1 MNIRIEQDDCP
12 ESPREWDNLGRMVC
26 MHRRYDLGDKH
37 DYRESQFSNWDDL
50 RKELEQEEGAVVIL
64 PLFLFDHSGI
74 TMSCSSSRFRMADS
88 AGWDWGQVGFI
99 YATKEDILKEFSKK
113 RLSKKLLEKVEEILV
128 NEVKTYDQ
136 YLTGDV
142 WGYIIEDDDGEH
154 LESCWGFFGHDY
166 CEQEAQ
172 EMVDYLEK
180 QEKERAAKLLRVQAA
195 MPCPE
200 THDLPADQ
208 ILLAQR
214 SRDT

>member
-12 ESPREWDNLGRMVC
+12 ESPREWDNLGKMVC

-37 DYRESQFSNWDDL
+37 SYREDQFSGWDEL
-50 RKELEQEEGAVVIL
+50 RKELEQEEGAAVIL

-99 YATKEDILKEFSKK
+99 YATKEVILKEFSKK

-154 LESCWGFFGHDY
+154 IDSCWGFFGHDY

-172 EMVDYLEK
+172 EMVDFLEK
-180 QEKERAAKLLRVQAA
+180 QEKERAAELLRVQAV
-195 MPCPE
+195 MPCCQP
-200 THDLPADQ
+200 
-208 ILLAQR
+208 
-214 SRDT
+214 

>member
-1 MNIRIEQDDCP
+1 MNIRIEQDECP

-37 DYRESQFSNWDDL
+37 SYREDQFSGWNEL
-50 RKELEQEEGAVVIL
+50 REELEQEEGAVVIL

-74 TMSCSSSRFRMADS
+74 TMSCESSRFRMADS

-99 YATKEDILKEFSKK
+99 YATKEIILKEFNKK

-172 EMVDYLEK
+172 EMVDFLEK
-180 QEKERAAKLLRVQAA
+180 QEKERAAELLRVQAA
-195 MPCPE
+195 MPCCQP
-200 THDLPADQ
+200 
-208 ILLAQR
+208 
-214 SRDT
+214 

>member
-12 ESPREWDNLGRMVC
+12 GSPREWDNLSRMVC

-37 DYRESQFSNWDDL
+37 PYRADQFSGWDEL

-74 TMSCSSSRFRMADS
+74 TMSCSSSRFHMADS

-154 LESCWGFFGHDY
+154 LDSCWGFFGHDY

-172 EMVDYLEK
+172 EVVDYLEK
-180 QEKERAAKLLRVQAA
+180 QEKERAAELLRVQAA
-195 MPCPE
+195 VPCCQP
-200 THDLPADQ
+200 
-208 ILLAQR
+208 
-214 SRDT
+214 

>member
-26 MHRRYDLGDKH
+26 MHRCYDLGDKH
-37 DYRESQFSNWDDL
+37 NYRADQFSGWDGL
-50 RKELEQEEGAVVIL
+50 RKELEQKEGAAVIL

-74 TMSCSSSRFRMADS
+74 TMSCSSSRFRMVDS
-88 AGWDWGQVGFI
+88 TGWDWGQVGFI
-99 YATKEDILKEFSKK
+99 YARKEDILKESGKK
-113 RLSKKLLEKVEEILV
+113 CLSKKLLEKVEKILI

-154 LESCWGFFGHDY
+154 LKSCWGFFGHDY
-166 CEQEAQ
+166 CCEQGAQ
-172 EMVDYLEK
+172 GMVDYLEK

-195 MPCPE
+195 MPCC
-200 THDLPADQ
+200 Q
-208 ILLAQR
+208 
-214 SRDT
+214 S

>member
-1 MNIRIEQDDCP
+1 
-12 ESPREWDNLGRMVC
+12 
-26 MHRRYDLGDKH
+26 
-37 DYRESQFSNWDDL
+37 
-50 RKELEQEEGAVVIL
+50 
-64 PLFLFDHSGI
+64 
-74 TMSCSSSRFRMADS
+74 MSCSSSRFRMADS

-99 YATKEDILKEFSKK
+99 YATKEVILKEFSKK

-166 CEQEAQ
+166 CEQAAQ

-195 MPCPE
+195 MPCC
-200 THDLPADQ
+200 Q
-208 ILLAQR
+208 
-214 SRDT
+214 S

>member
-26 MHRRYDLGDKH
+26 MHRCYDLGDKH
-37 DYRESQFSNWDDL
+37 NYRADQFSGWDGL
-50 RKELEQEEGAVVIL
+50 RKELEQKEGAAVIL

-74 TMSCSSSRFRMADS
+74 TMSCSSLRFRMADS

-154 LESCWGFFGHDY
+154 LDSCWGFFGHDY

-180 QEKERAAKLLRVQAA
+180 QEKERAAELLRVQAA
-195 MPCPE
+195 MPCCQP
-200 THDLPADQ
+200 
-208 ILLAQR
+208 
-214 SRDT
+214 

>member
-195 MPCPE
+195 MPCC
-200 THDLPADQ
+200 Q
-208 ILLAQR
+208 
-214 SRDT
+214 S

>member
-12 ESPREWDNLGRMVC
+12 ESPREWDNLGKMVC
-26 MHRRYDLGDKH
+26 MHGRYDLGDKH
-37 DYRESQFSNWDDL
+37 SYREDQFSGWDEL
-50 RKELEQEEGAVVIL
+50 RKELEQEEGAAVIL

-99 YATKEDILKEFSKK
+99 YATKEVILKEFSKK

-154 LESCWGFFGHDY
+154 IDSCWGFFGHDY

-172 EMVDYLEK
+172 EMVDFLEK
-180 QEKERAAKLLRVQAA
+180 QEKERAAELLRVQAV
-195 MPCPE
+195 MPCCQP
-200 THDLPADQ
+200 
-208 ILLAQR
+208 
-214 SRDT
+214 